1 MSIEHARTMLQQH
14 VGATVVRA
22 WKGYGSA
29 LFLDLAEGQDP
40 KDVFFGFEWRCERG
54 SVVERGWNDSM
65 PKIADLCETLNG
77 LTVTAITIADGVPDL
92 IVTLSDGRIIRTI
105 VEDRPDWTVRMGPDL
120 DVYLDDTWTL
130 GGDGDT
136 SMRTFHDEIHRED
149 LELTSAA
156 DERWRSRITP
166 NSTLNCWNCNFYRRI
181 NASNALLDWGVCLSP
196 LSPYDGTAVN
206 RGHLCDSHEIE

>member
-1 MSIEHARTMLQQH
+1 MSVDRARRMLQQH
-14 VGATVVRA
+14 VGARIVRA

-65 PKIADLCETLNG
+65 PEIADLCKTLNG

-120 DVYLDDTWTL
+120 YVYLDETWTL

-136 SMRTFHDEIHRED
+136 SLRAFHDEIHRD
-149 LELTSAA
+149 DQELTSAA
-156 DERWRSRITP
+156 DERWRSRIVGNPLHPCRT
-166 NSTLNCWNCNFYRRI
+166 CRFYRRI
-181 NASNALLDWGVCLSP
+181 DASDALLDWGVCISP
-196 LSPYDGTAVN
+196 LSRFDGGTVN
-206 RGHLCDSHEIE
+206 LDHSCEEHEE